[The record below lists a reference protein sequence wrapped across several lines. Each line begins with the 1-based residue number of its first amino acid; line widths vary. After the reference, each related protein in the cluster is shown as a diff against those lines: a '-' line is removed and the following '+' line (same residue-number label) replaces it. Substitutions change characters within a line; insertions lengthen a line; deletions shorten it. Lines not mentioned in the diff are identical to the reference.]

1 MSDARRL
8 KPPPREVEGGCDM
21 VRGAQ
26 LYVPECLTPLAFT
39 TVYPTLTAAH
49 RLRYNQLHGLY
60 FLEQVIFFEQI
71 MGRPTLAWLATHSPT
86 PALRSE
92 AEQFIAEEDEHS
104 SWFRGLLREIEPAH
118 YASRDFRLLG
128 ISSTTRS
135 LMNLPGRAVRFFPAL
150 LWMQLIFEERALQF
164 GRAFVASGTALDP
177 RFLAVH
183 RQHLADEPAHIRRDI
198 LFLEWLWPATP
209 QWLRRINARLLLW
222 LLREFFLLPKRS
234 GWRVIEAWLEEF
246 PELQKRRGEIRQA
259 MKELE
264 KNDLYLRKLYPRA
277 SFPKTRQ
284 LAARWPELA
293 GLEDFFTD

>member
-8 KPPPREVEGGCDM
+8 KQPPCEVEGSADTI
-21 VRGAQ
+21 RDAQ
-26 LYVPECLTPLAFT
+26 LFVPESLTPLAFT
-39 TVYPTLTAAH
+39 TVYPTLTATQ
-49 RLRYNQLHGLY
+49 RRRYNQLHGLY
-60 FLEQVIFFEQI
+60 FLEQLVFFEQI

-92 AEQFIAEEDEHS
+92 AEHFIAEEDEHS
-104 SWFRGLLREIEPAH
+104 SWFRGLLREIEPVH
-118 YASRDFRLLG
+118 YASRDFRLLQ
-128 ISSTTRS
+128 ISSTARS
-135 LMNLPGRAVRFFPAL
+135 LMKLPGRAVRFFPAL

-177 RFLAVH
+177 RLLAVH
-183 RQHLADEPAHIRRDI
+183 RKHLADEPAHIRRDI

-209 QWLRRINARLLLW
+209 AWLRRINARLLLW

-234 GWRVIEAWLEEF
+234 GWRVVRTWLEEF
-246 PELQKRRGEIRQA
+246 PELQKRRDEIQQA
-259 MKELE
+259 MTDLE
-264 KNDLYLRKLYPRA
+264 KNEAYLRTLYPKA

-293 GLEDFFTD
+293 GLDDFFTD